1 MNKNKRTKFQ
11 ALGMAALLFF
21 TSSAVTFADAPEE
34 TAAAHE
40 QPALIGMPNP
50 MVEYTSIPEMQDA
63 LGFLPLTLPESM
75 YTCTN
80 RYIIAKSTADLRY
93 TTRDTERPST
103 YCIRSARQTSFPSSQ
118 DISGMYGF
126 TWWPHF
132 ISRTNV
138 FLAKTGDSSY
148 AARWSND
155 QYLFSATADNVDE
168 ADFNDE
174 LLHLVSTTEE
184 DYTRK

>member
-1 MNKNKRTKFQ
+1 
-11 ALGMAALLFF
+11 
-21 TSSAVTFADAPEE
+21 
-34 TAAAHE
+34 
-40 QPALIGMPNP
+40 
-50 MVEYTSIPEMQDA
+50 
-63 LGFLPLTLPESM
+63 
-75 YTCTN
+75 
-80 RYIIAKSTADLRY
+80 
-93 TTRDTERPST
+93 
-103 YCIRSARQTSFPSSQ
+103 
-118 DISGMYGF
+118 MYGF